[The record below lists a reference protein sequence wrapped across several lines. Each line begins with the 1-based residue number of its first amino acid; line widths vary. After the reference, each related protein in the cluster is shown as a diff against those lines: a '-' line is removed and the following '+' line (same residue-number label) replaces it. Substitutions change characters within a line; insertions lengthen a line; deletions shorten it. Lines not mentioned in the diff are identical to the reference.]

1 MEDMRNIVVLKD
13 LPSNLVEEAII
24 VLKQNQKIK
33 KPEYVENKGK
43 TEQKSEKH
51 KFGNYITKEA
61 EMLITDYI
69 TKVEKNKKN
78 KKTSVNTNKNMQNA
92 KKKLTKQQQIAIK
105 KKKAI
110 LKIVKVLT
118 LIIVIIGVSIYV
130 ALSPLFNIK
139 EINVTGNSKLS
150 KEEIISLSE
159 LKTDENTFKVSKKNI
174 KNKVKANA
182 YIENV
187 KIRRKLPDK
196 VEIIVVERVATY
208 MIPFA
213 NSYIYINNQG
223 YMLEITSQKAEMPA
237 IVGISTPEEELHEGQ
252 RLISEDL
259 VKLGEVLQIMESA
272 NANELVDLITKI
284 DISNRQDY
292 ILTLEKEKKAIHLGD
307 VSNLSTKMAYVKKIL
322 NDEKGVEG
330 EILVNTDLTNKGAVF
345 REKV

>member
-1 MEDMRNIVVLKD
+1 MTKKSKEDIHYKKNKANKKTKSNNVSARNKNNELFDFDKEIVIGMPRISDDK
-13 LPSNLVEEAII
+13 
-24 VLKQNQKIK
+24 
-33 KPEYVENKGK
+33 
-43 TEQKSEKH
+43 
-51 KFGNYITKEA
+51 
-61 EMLITDYI
+61 
-69 TKVEKNKKN
+69 EKNKKN
-78 KKTSVNTNKNMQNA
+78 KKTSVNTNKNKQNA

>member
-1 MEDMRNIVVLKD
+1 MTKKSKEDIHYKKNKANKKTKSNNVSARNKNNELFDFDKEIVIGMPRISDDK
-13 LPSNLVEEAII
+13 
-24 VLKQNQKIK
+24 
-33 KPEYVENKGK
+33 
-43 TEQKSEKH
+43 
-51 KFGNYITKEA
+51 
-61 EMLITDYI
+61 
-69 TKVEKNKKN
+69 EKNKKN
-78 KKTSVNTNKNMQNA
+78 KKTSVNTNKNKQNA
-92 KKKLTKQQQIAIK
+92 KKKITKQQQIAIK

>member
-1 MEDMRNIVVLKD
+1 MTKKSKEDIHYKKNKVNKKTKLNNVSARNKNNELFDFDKEIVIGMPRISDDK
-13 LPSNLVEEAII
+13 
-24 VLKQNQKIK
+24 
-33 KPEYVENKGK
+33 
-43 TEQKSEKH
+43 
-51 KFGNYITKEA
+51 
-61 EMLITDYI
+61 
-69 TKVEKNKKN
+69 EKNKKN
-78 KKTSVNTNKNMQNA
+78 KKTSVNTNKNKQNA

>member
-1 MEDMRNIVVLKD
+1 MTKKSKEDIHYKKNKANKKTKSNNVSARNKNDELFDFDKEIVIGMPRISDDK
-13 LPSNLVEEAII
+13 
-24 VLKQNQKIK
+24 
-33 KPEYVENKGK
+33 
-43 TEQKSEKH
+43 
-51 KFGNYITKEA
+51 
-61 EMLITDYI
+61 
-69 TKVEKNKKN
+69 EKNKKN
-78 KKTSVNTNKNMQNA
+78 KKTSVNTNKNKQNA
-92 KKKLTKQQQIAIK
+92 KKKLTKQQQMAIK

>member
-1 MEDMRNIVVLKD
+1 MTKKSKEDIHYKKNKVNKKTKSNNVSARNKNNELFDFDKEIVIGMPRISDDK
-13 LPSNLVEEAII
+13 
-24 VLKQNQKIK
+24 
-33 KPEYVENKGK
+33 
-43 TEQKSEKH
+43 
-51 KFGNYITKEA
+51 
-61 EMLITDYI
+61 
-69 TKVEKNKKN
+69 EKNKKN
-78 KKTSVNTNKNMQNA
+78 KKTSVNTNKNKQNA

-259 VKLGEVLQIMESA
+259 VKLGEVLQIMESE

>member
-1 MEDMRNIVVLKD
+1 MTKKSKEDIHYKKNKVNKKTKSNNVSARNKNNELFDFDKEIVIGMPRISDDK
-13 LPSNLVEEAII
+13 
-24 VLKQNQKIK
+24 
-33 KPEYVENKGK
+33 
-43 TEQKSEKH
+43 
-51 KFGNYITKEA
+51 
-61 EMLITDYI
+61 
-69 TKVEKNKKN
+69 EKNKKN
-78 KKTSVNTNKNMQNA
+78 KKTSVNTNKNKQNA

-213 NSYIYINNQG
+213 NSYIYINNPG

>member
-1 MEDMRNIVVLKD
+1 MTKKSKEDIHYKKNKANKKTKSNNVSARNKNNELFDFDKEIVIGMPRISDDK
-13 LPSNLVEEAII
+13 
-24 VLKQNQKIK
+24 
-33 KPEYVENKGK
+33 
-43 TEQKSEKH
+43 
-51 KFGNYITKEA
+51 
-61 EMLITDYI
+61 
-69 TKVEKNKKN
+69 EKNKKN
-78 KKTSVNTNKNMQNA
+78 KKTSVNTNKNKQNA

-159 LKTDENTFKVSKKNI
+159 LKTDENTFKVSKKNT

>member
-1 MEDMRNIVVLKD
+1 MTKKSKEDIHYKKNKVNKKTKSNNVSARNKNNELFDFDKEIVIGMPRISDDK
-13 LPSNLVEEAII
+13 
-24 VLKQNQKIK
+24 
-33 KPEYVENKGK
+33 
-43 TEQKSEKH
+43 
-51 KFGNYITKEA
+51 
-61 EMLITDYI
+61 
-69 TKVEKNKKN
+69 EKNKKN
-78 KKTSVNTNKNMQNA
+78 KKTSVNTNKNKQNA

-292 ILTLEKEKKAIHLGD
+292 ILTLEKEKKAIHFGD

>member
-1 MEDMRNIVVLKD
+1 MTKKSKEDIHYKVNKKTKSNNVSARNKNNELFDFDKEIVIGMPRISDDK
-13 LPSNLVEEAII
+13 
-24 VLKQNQKIK
+24 
-33 KPEYVENKGK
+33 
-43 TEQKSEKH
+43 
-51 KFGNYITKEA
+51 
-61 EMLITDYI
+61 
-69 TKVEKNKKN
+69 EKNKKN
-78 KKTSVNTNKNMQNA
+78 KKTSVNTNKNKQNA

>member
-1 MEDMRNIVVLKD
+1 M
-13 LPSNLVEEAII
+13 
-24 VLKQNQKIK
+24 IK
-33 KPEYVENKGK
+33 KSKEDIHYKKNKANKK
-43 TEQKSEKH
+43 TKSNNVSARNKNNEL
-51 KFGNYITKEA
+51 FDFDKEIVIG
-61 EMLITDYI
+61 MPRISDD
-69 TKVEKNKKN
+69 KEKNKKN
-78 KKTSVNTNKNMQNA
+78 KKTSVNTNKNKQNA

-159 LKTDENTFKVSKKNI
+159 LKTDENTFKVSKKNT

-223 YMLEITSQKAEMPA
+223 YMLEITSQKVEMPA

>member
-1 MEDMRNIVVLKD
+1 MAKKSKEDKHYKKNKVNKNVKLNNTNNRSKNDELFDFDKEIVIGMPRIPD
-13 LPSNLVEEAII
+13 
-24 VLKQNQKIK
+24 
-33 KPEYVENKGK
+33 NK
-43 TEQKSEKH
+43 EK
-51 KFGNYITKEA
+51 NR
-61 EMLITDYI
+61 
-69 TKVEKNKKN
+69 KNKKV
-78 KKTSVNTNKNMQNA
+78 SVNINKNKQNI

-105 KKKAI
+105 KRKAI
-110 LKIVKVLT
+110 LRIVKVLT
-118 LIIVIIGVSIYV
+118 LFAVFAGVAIYI

-139 EINVTGNSKLS
+139 EINVIGNSKLS

-159 LKTDENTFKVSKKNI
+159 LKTDENTFKVLKSNI
-174 KNKVKANA
+174 KSKIKTNA

-208 MIPFA
+208 MLPFA

-223 YMLEITSQKAEMPA
+223 YMLEITSKKAEMPA

-259 VKLGEVLQIMESA
+259 TKLGEVLQIMESA
-272 NANELVDLITKI
+272 NANEIVNLITKI
-284 DISNRQDY
+284 DISDRQDY
-292 ILTLEKEKKAIHLGD
+292 VLTLEKEKKDIHLGD

-322 NDEKGVEG
+322 NDEKGIEG
-330 EILVNTDLTNKGAVF
+330 EIFVNTDLTNKGAVF

>member
-1 MEDMRNIVVLKD
+1 MTKKSKEDIHYKKNKANKKTKSNNVSARNKNDELFDFDKEIVIGM
-13 LPSNLVEEAII
+13 PII
-24 VLKQNQKIK
+24 SDDK
-33 KPEYVENKGK
+33 
-43 TEQKSEKH
+43 
-51 KFGNYITKEA
+51 
-61 EMLITDYI
+61 
-69 TKVEKNKKN
+69 EKNKKN
-78 KKTSVNTNKNMQNA
+78 KKTSVNTNKNKQNA
-92 KKKLTKQQQIAIK
+92 KKKITKQQQIAIK

>member
-1 MEDMRNIVVLKD
+1 MTKKSKEDIHYKKNKVNKKTKSNNVSARNKNNELFDFDKEIVIGMPRISDDK
-13 LPSNLVEEAII
+13 
-24 VLKQNQKIK
+24 
-33 KPEYVENKGK
+33 
-43 TEQKSEKH
+43 
-51 KFGNYITKEA
+51 
-61 EMLITDYI
+61 
-69 TKVEKNKKN
+69 EKNKKN
-78 KKTSVNTNKNMQNA
+78 KKTSVNTNKNKQNA

-159 LKTDENTFKVSKKNI
+159 FKTDENTFKVSKKNI

>member
-1 MEDMRNIVVLKD
+1 MTKKSKEDIHYKKNKANKKTKSNNVSARNKNDELFDFDKEIVIGMPRISDDK
-13 LPSNLVEEAII
+13 
-24 VLKQNQKIK
+24 
-33 KPEYVENKGK
+33 
-43 TEQKSEKH
+43 
-51 KFGNYITKEA
+51 
-61 EMLITDYI
+61 
-69 TKVEKNKKN
+69 EKNKKN

-284 DISNRQDY
+284 YISNRQDY

>member
-1 MEDMRNIVVLKD
+1 MTKKSKEDIHYKKNKANKKTKSNNVSARNKNNELFDFDKEIVIGMPRISDDK
-13 LPSNLVEEAII
+13 
-24 VLKQNQKIK
+24 
-33 KPEYVENKGK
+33 
-43 TEQKSEKH
+43 
-51 KFGNYITKEA
+51 
-61 EMLITDYI
+61 
-69 TKVEKNKKN
+69 EKNKKN
-78 KKTSVNTNKNMQNA
+78 KKTSVNTNKNKQNA

-345 REKV
+345 RDKV

>member
-1 MEDMRNIVVLKD
+1 MTKKSKEDIHYKKNKANKKTKSNNVSARNKNNELFDFDKEIVIGMPRISDDK
-13 LPSNLVEEAII
+13 
-24 VLKQNQKIK
+24 
-33 KPEYVENKGK
+33 
-43 TEQKSEKH
+43 
-51 KFGNYITKEA
+51 
-61 EMLITDYI
+61 
-69 TKVEKNKKN
+69 EKNKKN
-78 KKTSVNTNKNMQNA
+78 KKTSVNTNKNKQNA

-223 YMLEITSQKAEMPA
+223 YMLEITSKKAEMPA

>member
-1 MEDMRNIVVLKD
+1 MTKKSKEDIHYKKNKVNKKTKSNNVSARNKNNELFDFDKEIVIGMPRISDDK
-13 LPSNLVEEAII
+13 
-24 VLKQNQKIK
+24 
-33 KPEYVENKGK
+33 
-43 TEQKSEKH
+43 
-51 KFGNYITKEA
+51 
-61 EMLITDYI
+61 
-69 TKVEKNKKN
+69 EKNKKN
-78 KKTSVNTNKNMQNA
+78 KKTSVNTNKNKQNA

-182 YIENV
+182 YIENA

>member
-1 MEDMRNIVVLKD
+1 MTKKSKEDIHYKKNKVNKKTKSNNVSARNKNNELFDFDKEIVIGMPRISDDK
-13 LPSNLVEEAII
+13 
-24 VLKQNQKIK
+24 
-33 KPEYVENKGK
+33 
-43 TEQKSEKH
+43 
-51 KFGNYITKEA
+51 
-61 EMLITDYI
+61 
-69 TKVEKNKKN
+69 EKNKKN
-78 KKTSVNTNKNMQNA
+78 KKTSVNTNQNKQNA

>member
-1 MEDMRNIVVLKD
+1 MTKKSKEDIHYKKNKVNKKTKSNNVSARNKNNELFDFDKEIVIGMPRISDDK
-13 LPSNLVEEAII
+13 
-24 VLKQNQKIK
+24 
-33 KPEYVENKGK
+33 
-43 TEQKSEKH
+43 
-51 KFGNYITKEA
+51 
-61 EMLITDYI
+61 
-69 TKVEKNKKN
+69 EKNKKN
-78 KKTSVNTNKNMQNA
+78 KKTSVNTNKNKQNA

-174 KNKVKANA
+174 KNKVKSNA

-187 KIRRKLPDK
+187 KIRRKVPDK

>member
-1 MEDMRNIVVLKD
+1 MTKKSKEDIHYKKNKANKKTKSNNVSARNKNNELFDFDKEIVIGMPRISDDK
-13 LPSNLVEEAII
+13 
-24 VLKQNQKIK
+24 
-33 KPEYVENKGK
+33 
-43 TEQKSEKH
+43 
-51 KFGNYITKEA
+51 
-61 EMLITDYI
+61 
-69 TKVEKNKKN
+69 EKNKKN
-78 KKTSVNTNKNMQNA
+78 KKTSVNTNKNKQSA
-92 KKKLTKQQQIAIK
+92 KKKLTKQQQMAIK

>member
-1 MEDMRNIVVLKD
+1 MTKKSKEDIHYKKNKANKKTKSNNVSARNKNNELFDFDKEIVIGMPRISDDK
-13 LPSNLVEEAII
+13 
-24 VLKQNQKIK
+24 
-33 KPEYVENKGK
+33 
-43 TEQKSEKH
+43 
-51 KFGNYITKEA
+51 
-61 EMLITDYI
+61 
-69 TKVEKNKKN
+69 EKNKKN

-92 KKKLTKQQQIAIK
+92 KKKLTKQQQMAIK

>member
-1 MEDMRNIVVLKD
+1 MTKKSKEDIHYKKNKANKKTKSNNVSARNKNNELFDFDKEIVIGMPRISDDK
-13 LPSNLVEEAII
+13 
-24 VLKQNQKIK
+24 
-33 KPEYVENKGK
+33 
-43 TEQKSEKH
+43 
-51 KFGNYITKEA
+51 
-61 EMLITDYI
+61 
-69 TKVEKNKKN
+69 EKNKKN
-78 KKTSVNTNKNMQNA
+78 KKTSVNTNKNKQNA
-92 KKKLTKQQQIAIK
+92 KKKLTKQQQMAIR

>member
-1 MEDMRNIVVLKD
+1 MTKKSKEDIHYKKNKANKKTKSNNVSARNKNNELFDFDKEIVIGMPRISDDK
-13 LPSNLVEEAII
+13 
-24 VLKQNQKIK
+24 
-33 KPEYVENKGK
+33 
-43 TEQKSEKH
+43 
-51 KFGNYITKEA
+51 
-61 EMLITDYI
+61 
-69 TKVEKNKKN
+69 EKNKKN

-196 VEIIVVERVATY
+196 VKIIVVERVATY

>member
-1 MEDMRNIVVLKD
+1 MTKKSKEDIHYKKNKANKKTKSNNVSARNKNDELFDFDKEIVIGMPRISDDK
-13 LPSNLVEEAII
+13 
-24 VLKQNQKIK
+24 
-33 KPEYVENKGK
+33 
-43 TEQKSEKH
+43 
-51 KFGNYITKEA
+51 
-61 EMLITDYI
+61 
-69 TKVEKNKKN
+69 EKNKKN
-78 KKTSVNTNKNMQNA
+78 KKTSVNTNKNKQNA
-92 KKKLTKQQQIAIK
+92 KKKITKQQQIAIK

-174 KNKVKANA
+174 KNKVKVNA

>member
-1 MEDMRNIVVLKD
+1 MTKKSKEDIHYKKNKANKKTKSNNVSARNKNNELFDFDKEIVIGMPRISDDK
-13 LPSNLVEEAII
+13 
-24 VLKQNQKIK
+24 
-33 KPEYVENKGK
+33 
-43 TEQKSEKH
+43 
-51 KFGNYITKEA
+51 
-61 EMLITDYI
+61 
-69 TKVEKNKKN
+69 EKNKKN
-78 KKTSVNTNKNMQNA
+78 KKTSVNTNKNKQNA
-92 KKKLTKQQQIAIK
+92 KKKLTKQQQMAIK

-150 KEEIISLSE
+150 KEEIISLSK

>member
-1 MEDMRNIVVLKD
+1 MTKKSKEDIHYKKNKANKKTKSNNVSARNKNDELFDFDKEIVIGMPRISDDK
-13 LPSNLVEEAII
+13 
-24 VLKQNQKIK
+24 
-33 KPEYVENKGK
+33 
-43 TEQKSEKH
+43 
-51 KFGNYITKEA
+51 
-61 EMLITDYI
+61 
-69 TKVEKNKKN
+69 EKNKKN
-78 KKTSVNTNKNMQNA
+78 KKTSVNTNKNKQNA

-118 LIIVIIGVSIYV
+118 LIIVLIGVSIYV

-223 YMLEITSQKAEMPA
+223 YMLEITSKKAEMPA